1 MERLRAAPP
10 ARIRELASALRDG
23 SLPLLDYLEQ
33 LEAYFEK
40 REPEVLAFVP
50 EENRFQRLRREA
62 QNLLDQYPEP
72 ATRPPLFGVPFGVKD
87 IFHVKGFPTQA
98 GSRVPAEE
106 LSGPQSAVV
115 TALKQAGVL
124 VMGKTVTTEFAYFAP
139 GPTRNP
145 HNPQHTPGGS
155 SSGSAAAVGACLC
168 PLTLGTQTIGSI
180 NRPAAFCGVV
190 GYKPSYDRISR
201 SGGIPLSPSVD
212 HVGFFTQ
219 DVAGMALVVGLVAM
233 RWQQDVVPPWPVL
246 GIPRGP
252 YMERAS
258 REGALHF
265 RDVTEKLGHAGYT
278 IKLVDAMPDFEEIEI
293 RHRALVAA
301 EASQVHEKWFSR
313 YDHLYQAKTA
323 ELVTRG
329 AMVPEEVVVAA
340 RAGREQLRQELTDLM
355 DEHGVDLWLTPAAT
369 GVAPQGLDST
379 GDPIMNLPWTHCGL
393 PSLTLPSG
401 KNEDGLPFGIQ
412 LIARWYGDEALL
424 EWAEKIE
431 KVLGGAKCSS

>member
-1 MERLRAAPP
+1 MESLRAAPQ
-10 ARIRELASALRDG
+10 ARITELANALRDG
-23 SLPLLDYLEQ
+23 SLPLSDYLGQ

-40 REPEVLAFVP
+40 REPEVQAFVP
-50 EENRFQRLRREA
+50 EEDRFQRLRRDA

-72 ATRPPLFGVPFGVKD
+72 ATRPPLFGVPLGVKD
-87 IFHVKGFPTQA
+87 IFHTKGFPTQA
-98 GSRVPAEE
+98 GSRLPAEE
-106 LSGPQSAVV
+106 LNGQQAAVV

-124 VMGKTVTTEFAYFAP
+124 VLGKTVTTEFAYFAP

-145 HNPQHTPGGS
+145 YHPQHTPGGS

-168 PLTLGTQTIGSI
+168 PLALGTQTIGSI

-201 SGGIPLSPSVD
+201 SGVIPLSPSLD

-219 DVAGMALVVGLVAM
+219 DVAGLALVVGLVAV
-233 RWQQDVVPPWPVL
+233 RWQPDVVPPRPVL

-252 YMERAS
+252 YMEHAS
-258 REGALHF
+258 REGILHF
-265 RDVTEKLGHAGYT
+265 RDVTEKLGRAGYT
-278 IKLVDAMPDFEEIEI
+278 VKLVDAMPDFEAIEL

-301 EASQVHEKWFSR
+301 EASEVHEEWFSR
-313 YDHLYQAKTA
+313 YDHLYHARTA
-323 ELVTRG
+323 ELLTRG
-329 AMVPEEVVVAA
+329 AVVPEEVVVAA

-355 DEHGVDLWLTPAAT
+355 DEHGVDLWLAPAAT
-369 GVAPQGLDST
+369 GAAPQGLDST
-379 GDPIMNLPWTHCGL
+379 GDPIMNLPWTHSGL

-401 KNEDGLPFGIQ
+401 KNEDGLPLGIQ
-412 LIARWYGDEALL
+412 LIGRWYEDEALL

-431 KVLGGAKCSS
+431 TLLGGAECSS

>member
-1 MERLRAAPP
+1 
-10 ARIRELASALRDG
+10 
-23 SLPLLDYLEQ
+23 
-33 LEAYFEK
+33 
-40 REPEVLAFVP
+40 
-50 EENRFQRLRREA
+50 
-62 QNLLDQYPEP
+62 
-72 ATRPPLFGVPFGVKD
+72 
-87 IFHVKGFPTQA
+87 
-98 GSRVPAEE
+98 
-106 LSGPQSAVV
+106 
-115 TALKQAGVL
+115 
-124 VMGKTVTTEFAYFAP
+124 
-139 GPTRNP
+139 
-145 HNPQHTPGGS
+145 
-155 SSGSAAAVGACLC
+155 
-168 PLTLGTQTIGSI
+168 
-180 NRPAAFCGVV
+180 
-190 GYKPSYDRISR
+190 
-201 SGGIPLSPSVD
+201 
-212 HVGFFTQ
+212 
-219 DVAGMALVVGLVAM
+219 MALVVGLVAM

-301 EASQVHEKWFSR
+301 EASQVHETWFSR

-379 GDPIMNLPWTHCGL
+379 GDPIMNLPWTHSGL

-431 KVLGGAKCSS
+431 KVLGGAECSS